1 MLMYPARIT
10 TDGRGFFVRFPDIPE
25 ALAGGDSREDALA
38 EARDALETAMEFY
51 FEDARTV
58 PMPSAPKRGQVLVEL
73 PSSVAAKVLLL
84 NSMIE
89 EGVSA
94 AELARRLGT
103 TPQTVNRIVMLR
115 HPTKIDTIAEALR
128 ALGRRL
134 TLSVG

>member
-25 ALAGGDSREDALA
+25 ALAGRDSREDALA

-58 PMPSAPKRGQVLVEL
+58 PMPSAPKRGQVEL